1 MSGPLRETRR
11 EELLQMLP
19 LYDIIAISSIICYNK
34 KIYNTLMIIFKM
46 KREIFIPDDEKPVI
60 EEYYIFF
67 RDGRLA

>member
-1 MSGPLRETRR
+1 MIT
-11 EELLQMLP
+11 
-19 LYDIIAISSIICYNK
+19 I
-34 KIYNTLMIIFKM
+34 KI